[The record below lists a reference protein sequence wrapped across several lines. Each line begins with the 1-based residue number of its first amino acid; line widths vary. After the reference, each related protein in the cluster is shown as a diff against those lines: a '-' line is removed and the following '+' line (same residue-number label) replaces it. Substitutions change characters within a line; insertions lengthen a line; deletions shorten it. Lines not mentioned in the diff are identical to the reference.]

1 MESYDPWRTATAKA
15 LSWVNTDTKIRKCGQ
30 AKINIEKLFLIAFHL
45 AIAHLNMQELM
56 NILIRVA
63 RRLITMKKGRMGRY
77 YVRLGFLPRLGPD
90 PTGWTPALTQRV
102 GRAGARGLPLRF
114 TFK

>member
-1 MESYDPWRTATAKA
+1 MCDQ
-15 LSWVNTDTKIRKCGQ
+15 Q

-63 RRLITMKKGRMGRY
+63 RRLITMKKGKGPRMGNY
-77 YVRLGFLPRLGPD
+77 YVRLGVSAKSRE
-90 PTGWTPALTQRV
+90 
-102 GRAGARGLPLRF
+102 GLVDF

>member
-1 MESYDPWRTATAKA
+1 MCDQ
-15 LSWVNTDTKIRKCGQ
+15 Q

-63 RRLITMKKGRMGRY
+63 RRLITMKKGKGHGKND
-77 YVRLGFLPRLGPD
+77 VRLGVSAKSRE
-90 PTGWTPALTQRV
+90 
-102 GRAGARGLPLRF
+102 GLVDF

>member
-1 MESYDPWRTATAKA
+1 VWGAKRMC
-15 LSWVNTDTKIRKCGQ
+15 DQQ